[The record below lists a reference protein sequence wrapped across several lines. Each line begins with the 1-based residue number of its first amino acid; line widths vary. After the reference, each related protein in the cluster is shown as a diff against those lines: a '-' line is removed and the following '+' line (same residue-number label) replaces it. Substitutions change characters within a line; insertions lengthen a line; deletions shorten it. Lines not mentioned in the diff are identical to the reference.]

1 MKKTIFIFSVI
12 ATLFS
17 LTVNAQA
24 SAQPSASASATLN
37 VRLYPIQTIV
47 VNPAQSTVN
56 LDYKTTTDYANGVN
70 SDQKD
75 HLEVYSTGAFAVS
88 VKSSTNQLTN
98 TTFSADNINSSD
110 ITITPK
116 PGTAKPLTGATL
128 TPKQLSTSTTVGEVI
143 ISSDLGANN
152 ATFNINYAAK
162 GDKDNYINKYH
173 NAENPTVYTTTV
185 TYTIAAK

>member
-1 MKKTIFIFSVI
+1 MKKSIFIFSVI

-24 SAQPSASASATLN
+24 TSVATLN
-37 VRLYPIQTIV
+37 VNLYPIQTIV
-47 VNPAQSTVN
+47 VNPTQTTVN
-56 LDYKTTTDYANGVN
+56 LDYKTTSDYANGVN
-70 SDQKD
+70 LDQKD

-88 VKSSTNQLTN
+88 VKSSSTQLTN
-98 TTFSADNINSSD
+98 STFSADNINSSD

-116 PGTAKPLTGATL
+116 PGTTNPLTGATL
-128 TPKQLSTSTTVGEVI
+128 TPKQLSTSTTVGQEI

-162 GDKDNYINKYH
+162 GDSDNYINKYH
-173 NAENPTVYTTTV
+173 NAQNPTVYTTTV

>member
-1 MKKTIFIFSVI
+1 MKKSIFIFSVI

-17 LTVNAQA
+17 LTANAQTNT
-24 SAQPSASASATLN
+24 STATLN
-37 VRLYPIQTIV
+37 VNLYPIQTIV

-70 SDQKD
+70 NDQGN
-75 HLEVYSTGAFAVS
+75 HLTVYSTGAFTVT
-88 VKSSTNQLTN
+88 VNSSTNQLTN

-116 PGTAKPLTGATL
+116 PGTAKPLTGAVL
-128 TPKQLSTSTTVGEVI
+128 TVANLSTTAQEI

-152 ATFNINYAAK
+152 ATFNINYSAK
-162 GDKDNYINKYH
+162 GDNDNYINKYH
-173 NAENPTVYTTTV
+173 NAQNPTVYTTNV